1 MARLADPSTVIAA
14 ELAFNRLAQ
23 EEGQWAAFRKMA
35 DKDAIMFVPQAVNA
49 QGWLRSRPEPEARLL
64 WWPSRVFISC
74 DGSYAASTGSWER
87 SDGTVGYFTTIWRR
101 QKKGNYLWVID
112 QGDTAPSLR
121 AAREDDLEAKVAQCA
136 RGPRRDD
143 GPAVPRGKPGK
154 PPKLEIVRIADPPP
168 AAGDG
173 QSDDGTLR
181 WRWTVRSDG
190 SRIFTVTMRQ
200 DDEDRTVIEDEVKAV
215 SS

>member
-23 EEGQWAAFRKMA
+23 EEGQWAAFRKTA

-101 QKKGNYLWVID
+101 QKKGAYLWLID
-112 QGDTAPSLR
+112 QGDGTASLR
-121 AAREDDLEAKVAQCA
+121 SRPEDDLEAHVADCA
-136 RGPRRDD
+136 PRGPDRSPQTKTAD
-143 GPAVPRGKPGK
+143 P
-154 PPKLEIVRIADPPP
+154 IRIAMPPP
-168 AAGDG
+168 AKGEG
-173 QSDDGTLR
+173 QSTDGSLV
-181 WRWTVRSDG
+181 WRWDVRADG
-190 SRIFTVTMRQ
+190 SRTVTVSMRREGRMQ
-200 DDEDRTVIEDEVKAV
+200 NVIEDEVKAGAT
-215 SS
+215 